1 MLQTHTKSLKLIAAL
16 VFSMGFCSL
25 TFAQNSVEL
34 CLALDGSG
42 SVSATDFDLQ
52 LEGYA
57 SAIENSNIVPRN
69 SSVSIIVVQFSSAA
83 QLELG
88 PVLIDGAATAQT
100 LANDIRNITQLDSL
114 TDIASSID
122 ECTSQFQYLSG
133 FRQIID
139 ISTDGQDSST
149 VVTAAD
155 NAVAAGVDAINALGV
170 GSGIDTTQLE
180 SLVRPQPA
188 SAPPE
193 PGFVVT
199 VTDFASF
206 TPAIEAKIQAE
217 VTGGG
222 PATPVPAMM
231 PFGLLVLILGVLAL
245 SVLTINRR
253 G

>member
-16 VFSMGFCSL
+16 FFSMGFCSL

-149 VVTAAD
+149 VVTA
-155 NAVAAGVDAINALGV
+155 GVDAINALGV